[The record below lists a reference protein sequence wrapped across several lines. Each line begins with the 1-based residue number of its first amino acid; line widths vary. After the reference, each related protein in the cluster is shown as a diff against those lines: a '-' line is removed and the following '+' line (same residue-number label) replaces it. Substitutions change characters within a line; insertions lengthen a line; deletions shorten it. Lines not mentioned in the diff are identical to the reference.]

1 MQTKIYNA
9 YRITHL
15 NGSVEDI
22 NALDLVQAL
31 ENMETPE
38 TESKVA
44 QAFLVKENVRTLVED
59 EPGEIIFSAIVAEGG
74 GGSIATPAS
83 GKIHVGDL
91 LQFKAIPA
99 RNYEFVSWKL
109 NGTDISTEAVMN
121 LVMPELPAGIDTA
134 VFTATFALAPV
145 AWTSAVE
152 PAEASTAGCIAF
164 PTAGTTDANAE
175 AEFLAVAKEGFT
187 FSHWEVNGQTVSDNE
202 LLQTEVTPLAE
213 GETARIYKAVFTVE

>member
-1 MQTKIYNA
+1 MQAKVYNS

-38 TESKVA
+38 TESKVV
-44 QAFLVKENVRTLVED
+44 QAFLIKENVRTLVED
-59 EPGEIIFSAIVAEGG
+59 EPGEIIFTAVVAENG

-83 GKIHVGDL
+83 GKVHVGDM

-99 RNYEFVSWKL
+99 RNYQFVSWKL
-109 NGTDISTEAVMN
+109 NGVDISTEETMN
-121 LVMPELPAGIDTA
+121 LVLPELGAGIDTA
-134 VFTATFALAPV
+134 VFTATFSLSPV
-145 AWTSAVE
+145 AWTTAVE
-152 PAEASTAGCIAF
+152 PAGASSAGCIAF
-164 PTAGTTDANAE
+164 PTSGTTDANGN
-175 AEFLAVAKEGFT
+175 AEFLAVTKDGFT

-202 LLQTEVTPLAE
+202 LLQTTVAPLAE
-213 GETARIYKAVFTVE
+213 GESARVYKAVFTEE